1 MARFFLLIGWVVIL
15 LEPLGVTASA
25 QGPHAGH
32 RMHSIPW
39 AGKCDPLERLSLSA
53 GQRDSVKQ
61 IDAQYKGRIL
71 AYRKDF
77 MIKRIELR
85 DLIRDSAASEDAV
98 RRKSQELETAQHL
111 LHNEM
116 MDYQLRVRSIL
127 TPEQLGRWCTL
138 VKEISSPGGR
148 RGDAWFRLP

>member
-1 MARFFLLIGWVVIL
+1 
-15 LEPLGVTASA
+15 
-25 QGPHAGH
+25 
-32 RMHSIPW
+32 
-39 AGKCDPLERLSLSA
+39 
-53 GQRDSVKQ
+53 
-61 IDAQYKGRIL
+61 
-71 AYRKDF
+71 

-85 DLIRDSAASEDAV
+85 DLIRDSAASEDSV